1 MNARRMIAAFLLAA
15 AIPSAAFSAGDS
27 DTESE
32 QETFVLSAY
41 DQGRAEAEEGNWS
54 QAATLFRRAVADDG
68 DDFKALN
75 MLGYS
80 LRQGGD
86 LPGAMKAYD
95 RALGINPDYAEA
107 LEYRGIARLRMGNRR
122 GALADYQ
129 MLVRLGSPLAADL
142 KEAIDSGAKN

>member
-1 MNARRMIAAFLLAA
+1 MNTRRMIAAFVLAA
-15 AIPSAAFSAGDS
+15 AIPTAAFSAGDP
-27 DTESE
+27 DSE
-32 QETFVLSAY
+32 ETPAFSAY
-41 DQGRAEAEEGNWS
+41 DQGRAEAKEGNWS
-54 QAATLFRRAVADDG
+54 QAATLFRQAAAEDLE
-68 DDFKALN
+68 DFKALN

-95 RALGINPDYAEA
+95 RALAINPDYAEA
-107 LEYRGIARLRMGNRR
+107 LEYRGVTRLKMGNRR

-129 MLVRLGSPLAADL
+129 KLVRLGSPLAADL